1 MSFLKEGNLF
11 AKFFIKAAI
20 PKQAFFLNKNEIFS
34 EQILFLIFIGSA
46 PGSRPTAWVLAP
58 LAMPVSKVRIFG
70 GLISQRGSWQADLKV
85 GCCPKKRFFEREMP
99 CFP

>member
-1 MSFLKEGNLF
+1 MSFLKEGNLL

-46 PGSRPTAWVLAP
+46 PGSRPARAG
-58 LAMPVSKVRIFG
+58 RY
-70 GLISQRGSWQADLKV
+70 ADLSRYPGRRGFEDIAQIV
-85 GCCPKKRFFEREMP
+85 NQDRQDFAWSAAAFPKERP

>member
-1 MSFLKEGNLF
+1 ML

-46 PGSRPTAWVLAP
+46 PESRPARAG
-58 LAMPVSKVRIFG
+58 RY
-70 GLISQRGSWQADLKV
+70 ADLSRYPGRRGFEDIAQIV
-85 GCCPKKRFFEREMP
+85 NQDRQDFAWSSAAFPKERP